1 MMVRCTPRKLY
12 KMVRPETTLLPL
24 VLTACLHAS
33 PLAAA
38 EEEEFA
44 PEATPQATLA
54 SGRVVLGEPL
64 AQEAALTLYYDS
76 NPQPLWFTQA
86 GFANRQK
93 LLAFIQSIED
103 EGLLPQDY
111 HLNALSTHCSAD
123 SMTVELQNNCDLL
136 LSDGFITLANHLA
149 NGKVN
154 PTSLTPEWKTQT
166 KLASLGPLLSDV
178 SKGRDP
184 LELLAALRPKSA
196 DYQALRAEIPKLRA
210 RLADAPP
217 WEALALKPAIKVDM
231 EDARLGPIIER
242 LMYWG
247 DLPKNYQS
255 TGRYE
260 AQLQEAIKHFQ
271 KRMSLD
277 VDAVI
282 GKSTLVALNASPEF
296 RMQQLVGNL
305 ERWRWLPE
313 DLGRKYLLVNIP
325 SFELKGVIDNQVVL
339 KKPVIV
345 GRNYR
350 RTPIFSS
357 KINNLIFNP
366 TWTVPPKL
374 AVEDKLPEIQK
385 DPTFFAKLGITVYER
400 DRVVDVAGVNWRR
413 LGKGN
418 FPFRLVQQPG
428 PQNALGQVKFMIPNT
443 DDIYLHDTN
452 TRNLFNRAER
462 AFSSGCIRVH
472 KPLEL
477 VEWILGEQGWDMEK
491 IQETVDM
498 GITQTIAVKHPVPV
512 HLEYW
517 TVVLDDEGN
526 VSYRTD
532 LYERD
537 TALWRALRQPITA
550 PVVH

>member
-1 MMVRCTPRKLY
+1 MVRSD
-12 KMVRPETTLLPL
+12 TTLLPL
-24 VLTACLHAS
+24 LLTACLHAA
-33 PLAAA
+33 LIAAA

-54 SGRVVLGEPL
+54 AGRVVLGEPL
-64 AQEAALTLYYDS
+64 AQEATLTTYYDS
-76 NPQPLWFTQA
+76 NPQPLWYTQA
-86 GFANRQK
+86 SYPNRQK
-93 LLAFIQSIED
+93 LLAFIQSSED

-111 HLNALSTHCSAD
+111 HLNALTTGCSGD
-123 SMTVELQNNCDLL
+123 SMTAELQKNCDWL

-166 KLASLGPLLSDV
+166 KLANLGPLLSDI

-184 LELLAALRPKSA
+184 IELLAGLRPKSPE
-196 DYQALRAEIPKLRA
+196 YQALRAEIPKLRA

-217 WEALALKPAIKVDM
+217 WEPLALKPAIKIDM

-247 DLPKNYQS
+247 DLPKTYQS

-271 KRMSLD
+271 RRMSLD

-296 RMQQLVGNL
+296 RLQQLVGNL

-313 DLGRKYLLVNIP
+313 DLGHKYLLVNIP

-366 TWTVPPKL
+366 SWTVPPKL
-374 AVEDKLPEIQK
+374 AVEDKLP
-385 DPTFFAKLGITVYER
+385 
-400 DRVVDVAGVNWRR
+400 
-413 LGKGN
+413 
-418 FPFRLVQQPG
+418 
-428 PQNALGQVKFMIPNT
+428 
-443 DDIYLHDTN
+443 
-452 TRNLFNRAER
+452 
-462 AFSSGCIRVH
+462 
-472 KPLEL
+472 
-477 VEWILGEQGWDMEK
+477 
-491 IQETVDM
+491 
-498 GITQTIAVKHPVPV
+498 
-512 HLEYW
+512 
-517 TVVLDDEGN
+517 
-526 VSYRTD
+526 
-532 LYERD
+532 
-537 TALWRALRQPITA
+537 
-550 PVVH
+550 

>member
-1 MMVRCTPRKLY
+1 M
-12 KMVRPETTLLPL
+12 MVRPENTLLPL
-24 VLTACLHAS
+24 LLSACLHAG
-33 PLAAA
+33 PIAAA

-44 PEATPQATLA
+44 PEAAPQATLA
-54 SGRVVLGEPL
+54 AGRVILGEPL
-64 AQEAALTLYYDS
+64 AQEVPVLTFYES
-76 NPQPLWFTQA
+76 GPQPLWYSQA
-86 GFANRQK
+86 GFPMRQK
-93 LLAFIQSIED
+93 LLAFIQGIED

-111 HLNALSTHCSAD
+111 HAIALSAQCSGDTMSA
-123 SMTVELQNNCDLL
+123 ELQKNCDML
-136 LSDGFITLANHLA
+136 LSDGFLTLANHLA
-149 NGKVN
+149 HGKIN

-166 KLASLGPLLSDV
+166 KLADLGPLLSDV

-184 LELLAALRPKSA
+184 LEILASLRPKSQE
-196 DYQALRAEIPKLRA
+196 YQALRAEIPKLRA

-217 WEALALKPAIKVDM
+217 WEPLPLKPSIKPDM
-231 EDARLGPIIER
+231 EDGRLGPIIER

-247 DLPKNYQS
+247 DLPKTYQS

-260 AQLQEAIKHFQ
+260 AQLQAAVKQFQ

-296 RMQQLVGNL
+296 RLQQLVGNL
-305 ERWRWLPE
+305 ERWRWLPK
-313 DLGRKYLLVNIP
+313 DLGHKYLLVNIP

-345 GRNYR
+345 GRNQR

-385 DPTFFAKLGITVYER
+385 DPNFFAKLGITVYER

-452 TRNLFNRAER
+452 TRNLFSRAER

-477 VEWILGEQGWDMEK
+477 ALWILGDQGWDMEK
-491 IQETVDM
+491 IQETIDM
-498 GITQTIAVKHPVPV
+498 GFTQAIGVKRPVPV

-537 TALWRALRQPITA
+537 PALWQALRQPITA
-550 PVVH
+550 PVIH

>member
-1 MMVRCTPRKLY
+1 
-12 KMVRPETTLLPL
+12 MVRPDTTLLPL
-24 VLTACLHAS
+24 LLTACLNAA
-33 PLAAA
+33 PLNAA

-44 PEATPQATLA
+44 PEAAPQATLA
-54 SGRVVLGEPL
+54 AGRVVLGEPL
-64 AQEAALTLYYDS
+64 AQETTLTAYYDG
-76 NPQPLWFTQA
+76 NPKPLWYTQA

-93 LLAFIQSIED
+93 LLGFIQNIED

-111 HLNALSTHCSAD
+111 HFNALTAQCSGD
-123 SMTVELQNNCDLL
+123 SMTVELQKNCDLL

-166 KLASLGPLLSDV
+166 KLANLGPLLSDV

-196 DYQALRAEIPKLRA
+196 DYQALKAEIPKLRA

-217 WEALALKPAIKVDM
+217 WEPLALKPAIKVDM

-247 DLPKNYQS
+247 DLPKSYQS
-255 TGRYE
+255 TGRYD

-296 RMQQLVGNL
+296 RLQQLVGNL

-313 DLGRKYLLVNIP
+313 DLGHKYLLVNIP

-357 KINNLIFNP
+357 RINNLIFNP

-385 DPTFFAKLGITVYER
+385 DSTFFAKLGITVYER

-477 VEWILGEQGWDMEK
+477 AEWILGEQGWNMEK

-498 GITQTIAVKHPVPV
+498 GITQAIAVKKPVPV

-517 TVVLDDEGN
+517 TVVLDDDGN

-537 TALWRALRQPITA
+537 AALWRALRQPITA
-550 PVVH
+550 TVH

>member
-1 MMVRCTPRKLY
+1 MLRPWVRTQL
-12 KMVRPETTLLPL
+12 TLLLLLSAYLCSVPL
-24 VLTACLHAS
+24 Q
-33 PLAAA
+33 AA
-38 EEEEFA
+38 EEEFA
-44 PEATPQATLA
+44 PEAVPQATLA
-54 SGRVVLGEPL
+54 SGSLLLGEPL
-64 AQEAALTLYYDS
+64 AQEPILSAYYTEHPD
-76 NPQPLWFTQA
+76 PIWYTQA
-86 GFANRQK
+86 AYPKRQK
-93 LLAFIQSIED
+93 LLAFISSIAD

-111 HLNALSTHCSAD
+111 HLNALVANCGGEI
-123 SMTVELQNNCDLL
+123 MTRGLQKNCDLV
-136 LSDGFITLANHLA
+136 LSDGFLTLANHLA

-166 KLASLGPLLSDV
+166 KLVDLGPLLGEVGKGVDAVDLVV
-178 SKGRDP
+178 S
-184 LELLAALRPKSA
+184 LRPKSA
-196 DYQALRAEIPKLRA
+196 EYQAIRAEIPKLRA
-210 RLADAPP
+210 RLAEAPP
-217 WEALALKPAIKVDM
+217 WEPMPLKPSIKVDM

-247 DLPKNYQS
+247 DLARTYQS
-255 TGRYE
+255 SGRLDS
-260 AQLQEAIKHFQ
+260 QLQEAIKNFQ
-271 KRMSLD
+271 KRTGLD
-277 VDAVI
+277 IDAVI

-296 RMQQLVGNL
+296 RMQQLIGNL
-305 ERWRWLPE
+305 ERWRWLPD
-313 DLGRKYLLVNIP
+313 DLGHKYLLVNIP

-357 KINNLIFNP
+357 RINNLIFNP

-374 AVEDKLPEIQK
+374 AIEDKLPEIQK
-385 DPTFFAKLGITVYER
+385 DPQFFAKLGITVYER
-400 DRVVDVAGVNWRR
+400 DRVVDVAAVNWRR

-443 DDIYLHDTN
+443 DDIYLHDTSS
-452 TRNLFNRAER
+452 RNLFSRAER

-477 VEWILGEQGWDMEK
+477 AFWILGEQGWTMEK
-491 IQETVDM
+491 IEETVEL
-498 GITQTIAVKHPVPV
+498 GATQAVAVRQPVPV

-517 TVVLDDEGN
+517 TVILDDEGK
-526 VSYRTD
+526 VSYRND

-537 TALWRALRQPITA
+537 TALWRALHQPIIA
-550 PVVH
+550 PVIQ